1 MRSAVSFV
9 KYWVPVLLWMGVI
22 FLGSCDSHSWQH
34 SSRLLG
40 PLLHWL
46 FPNMPATQ
54 VDRIVFACRK
64 LAHLAEY
71 SMLALLLWRAVRQ
84 PVRNDPRPWSW
95 PQARL
100 VTLLCAFYAGTD
112 EFHQLFVPT
121 REARVGDVMLDT
133 CGAVLALLFL
143 WRAGRWCKCW

>member
-1 MRSAVSFV
+1 MRLTSSWV
-9 KYWVPVLLWMGVI
+9 KYWVPVFVWMGVI
-22 FLGSCDSHSWQH
+22 FLGSCDSHSSQH

-46 FPNMPATQ
+46 FPGLSNANI
-54 VDRIVFACRK
+54 DEIVFGFRK
-64 LAHLAEY
+64 LAHLTEY
-71 SMLALLLWRAVRQ
+71 GVLSLLVWLALRR

-100 VTLLCAFYAGTD
+100 TTLLCAFYAGTD

-121 REARVGDVMLDT
+121 REARVHDVALDS
-133 CGAVLALLFL
+133 CGAFLALLLL
-143 WRAGRWCKCW
+143 WRVGRWCKAW

>member
-1 MRSAVSFV
+1 MRSTVSLV
-9 KYWVPVLLWMGVI
+9 KYWLPVLLWMGVI
-22 FLGSCDSHSWQH
+22 FLGSCDSHSSLH

-46 FPNMPATQ
+46 LPSLTNDQ
-54 VDRIVFACRK
+54 VQQIIFGFRK

-71 SMLALLLWRAVRQ
+71 AMLSLLVWRAVRQ

-100 VTLLCAFYAGTD
+100 VTLLCAAYAGTD

-121 REARVGDVMLDT
+121 REARIHDVALDT
-133 CGAVLALLFL
+133 GGALLALLCL
-143 WRAGRWCKCW
+143 WALGRWRKCW